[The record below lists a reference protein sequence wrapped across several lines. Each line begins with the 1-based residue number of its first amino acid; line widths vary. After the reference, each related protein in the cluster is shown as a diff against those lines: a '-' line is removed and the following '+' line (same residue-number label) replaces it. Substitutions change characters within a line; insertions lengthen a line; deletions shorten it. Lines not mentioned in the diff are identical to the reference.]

1 MKLTADQERDILAE
15 YTGKLSAIANKFCR
29 GKSTSAEDC
38 LQELYIVFL
47 KHIRQAET
55 AEEIACLPMMDFK
68 HAMCK
73 QVLNNLPV
81 SVPMRTTE
89 FKRIMETIQTAGDF
103 EEITGDQIILAGTD
117 AGYAEAD
124 ERISFDTM
132 WRELSAG
139 DRETVT
145 AMIETGSVTETA
157 RALGVNKSTVSRNLK
172 RIRKTYLAE

>member
-1 MKLTADQERDILAE
+1 MKLTEDQERAILAE
-15 YTGKLSAIANKFCR
+15 YTGKLSAIAKKFCR

-38 LQELYIVFL
+38 SQELYIVFL

-55 AEEIACLPMMDFK
+55 AEDIAYLPMRDFK
-68 HAMCK
+68 HAMCE

-81 SVPMRTTE
+81 SVPKRTAD
-89 FKRIMETIQTAGDF
+89 FKRKTETIQTAGDL
-103 EEITGDQIILAGTD
+103 DQIILAGTD

-124 ERISFDTM
+124 ERISFDAM

-145 AMIETGSVTETA
+145 TMIETGSVTETA